1 MGKEEPVDRRRCWK
15 TNIKVGTGMAFASS
29 TRTAGDKAR
38 SKGVVAKSPMV
49 PQRPGKFRG

>member
-1 MGKEEPVDRRRCWK
+1 MGKEEQVDRRRCWK
-15 TNIKVGTGMAFASS
+15 TNIKEGTGMAFASS
-29 TRTAGDKAR
+29 IRTAGDKAR